1 MFRLLINIIIPQL
14 KDLPEETPLIRIFRV
29 SRPRKPVQDTS
40 LPYCKDPFFL
50 PSIPD
55 TLPSFPPEKIRTV
68 PGSRDKKR
76 TSSHKLLVRIH
87 NTQSHF
93 HTAAGYFRLGN
104 VQVSLQIRF
113 ISPKIGYFSIHSSI
127 SNIPLLRIYIPLRS
141 LFAHF
146 IVFLF
151 MPIKTLI

>member
-1 MFRLLINIIIPQL
+1 MFRLLINIINPQL

-104 VQVSLQIRF
+104 VQGLFTNSLYFAQNRIFFHPFFYQQYSAPSNLYTPPF
-113 ISPKIGYFSIHSSI
+113 IICTFYCFF
-127 SNIPLLRIYIPLRS
+127 IY
-141 LFAHF
+141 AY
-146 IVFLF
+146 
-151 MPIKTLI
+151 